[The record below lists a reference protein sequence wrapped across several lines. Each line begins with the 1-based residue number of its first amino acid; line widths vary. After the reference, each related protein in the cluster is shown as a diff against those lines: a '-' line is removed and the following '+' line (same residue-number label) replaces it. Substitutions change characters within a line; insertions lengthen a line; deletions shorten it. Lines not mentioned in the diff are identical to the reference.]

1 MASFDKVT
9 KISAGPKVQEPT
21 KVFRA
26 RIFDNLQSNPEKI
39 FQISDDEGTE
49 MTYEEL
55 KSHSIRV
62 ALNLRRLDIKEG
74 DVISVLLKNSTYVA
88 PIIIG
93 CILNGSIFN
102 PLTHAIRFDSNWFAM
117 HLSAVHPKLV
127 IMEQFAEN
135 YQDMLSLVEDMKI
148 NCRVFLL
155 NHHDENLTDI
165 KSELLAKHQIWNDED
180 EEKYFIKNIL
190 QQSHH
195 KIDNNSLVAL
205 IPSSGT
211 TGKPKLIQWNGKHAY
226 RAGTFW

>member
-9 KISAGPKVQEPT
+9 KISAGPKVHEPT

-26 RIFDNLQSNPEKI
+26 RIFDNLQSTPKRI

-55 KSHSIRV
+55 KSYSIRV
-62 ALNLRRLDIKEG
+62 AMNLRRLDIKEG

-93 CILNGSIFN
+93 CMLNGSIFN
-102 PLTHAIRFDSNWFAM
+102 PLTHQIRFDSNWFGM

-135 YQDMLSLVEDMKI
+135 YQDMLSLVEEMKI
-148 NCRVFLL
+148 NCRIFLL
-155 NHHDENLTDI
+155 NHHDENLTDV
-165 KSELLAKHQIWNDED
+165 KSELLEKHQKWNDED
-180 EEKYFIKNIL
+180 EERYFIENIL
-190 QQSHH
+190 QTSHN
-195 KIDNNSLVAL
+195 KIDNNSILAL

-226 RAGTFW
+226 GAGSFW